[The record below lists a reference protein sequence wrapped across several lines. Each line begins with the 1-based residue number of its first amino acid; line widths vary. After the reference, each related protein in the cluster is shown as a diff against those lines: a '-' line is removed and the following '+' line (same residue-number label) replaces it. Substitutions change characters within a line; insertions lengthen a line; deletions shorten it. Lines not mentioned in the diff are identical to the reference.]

1 MAKERWQPPAM
12 KPAVD
17 KQASSKAATP
27 RVTVDENVVRKM
39 LKVNPTLRQGRTTSQ
54 VKRSIERGDTL
65 TGKPALG
72 APEASNASGVGPS
85 SSTGGASL
93 PAGASELRDTMTFFL
108 RGKLD
113 GLSAKEVEIQERRKA
128 LDAELDAARVTVRQQ
143 VTAFLGLL
151 DQETLAKHGPA
162 ALAEHAKA
170 LAKLGLDT
178 NTVVD
183 NARRGE
189 VMKRGGKS

>member
-12 KPAVD
+12 KPAAD
-17 KQASSKAATP
+17 KQTSSKTATP

-72 APEASNASGVGPS
+72 APEALVTKP
-85 SSTGGASL
+85 TGSISGASL

-113 GLSAKEVEIQERRKA
+113 GLSAKEAEIEERRKA
-128 LDAELDAARVTVRQQ
+128 LNAELDAARVTVRQQ
-143 VTAFLGLL
+143 VTAFLSLL
-151 DQETLAKHGPA
+151 DQETLARHGPA

-178 NTVVD
+178 NTLVD
-183 NARRGE
+183 NARRG
-189 VMKRGGKS
+189 GKS